1 MSIFRNSYSIGAEGG
16 WMNNWQIGSFQLVC
30 KCPVPAGSGSSGI
43 GALFYEVEK
52 NKYISFGMKI
62 GLEHQSTSSS
72 TTVRDTAVITYIQ
85 QDSVASGAF
94 TITRKVDVSATYFF
108 FAPYL
113 KASPFG
119 EGLFIQIAAEYGI
132 LTSSRLTHARIAP
145 NMITLSNGQAIKNVK
160 FENGSQQEVL
170 QDGSIPD
177 VRNSRIALLF
187 GIGYDIPIFT
197 NFSLLPQASYN
208 YPLTELTTNPNESG
222 WKISSFVLMLGLKY
236 KI

>member
-1 MSIFRNSYSIGAEGG
+1 
-16 WMNNWQIGSFQLVC
+16 MNNWQIGSFQLVC

-108 FAPYL
+108 LRPILRQVRLEKGYL
-113 KASPFG
+113 FK
-119 EGLFIQIAAEYGI
+119 
-132 LTSSRLTHARIAP
+132 
-145 NMITLSNGQAIKNVK
+145 
-160 FENGSQQEVL
+160 
-170 QDGSIPD
+170 
-177 VRNSRIALLF
+177 
-187 GIGYDIPIFT
+187 
-197 NFSLLPQASYN
+197 LPPS
-208 YPLTELTTNPNESG
+208 TEFLR
-222 WKISSFVLMLGLKY
+222 VHV
-236 KI
+236 